1 MQQRTLT
8 VLDTTGIQ
16 DYIFGSN
23 RLSENIGASHLVEL
37 ATHAWVQA
45 ALPAPHNLD
54 RQGDILADF
63 ALENHAD
70 NRAEVVYRGGGN
82 VVILFRTIEDARQMV
97 AHLSQRLLLDAPGM
111 EIAVAHQPFDW
122 ATEPLGGADG
132 VYNRMM
138 RHLAQSKQQQRISAP
153 LLGQGVSLACRATG
167 LPAVGYDRQEPTTP
181 RPVAAP
187 VLAKIAEQTR
197 QQARDRLKQFLPPE
211 AQEPRYTLSDDLDH
225 LGRSREQSSYIA
237 VVHAD
242 GNSMGQR
249 FEDLIEKFS
258 DTAQNRDCLNALRD
272 LSLRVEAAGRAA
284 LTTTVQRMVAAFATS
299 EQTQVNDEL
308 RLFLAGLSQ
317 IDAMPVL
324 PFRPI
329 VFGGDDVTFV
339 CDGRLG
345 LPLAALYLEEFERA
359 ARQHMPEMDV
369 PVHAC
374 AGIAIVKAHYPF
386 ARAYTLSEA
395 LCKNAKRAVK
405 DHCMTDTSALDWHFA
420 TAGITG
426 SIGAIRQREYLIQE
440 GATRKRLDMRPISL
454 RPPGMER
461 SWRNWETFLGV
472 VDHFKRNAANR
483 RNKIMALREVLRE
496 GGVATQRFLQTYA
509 LSTLLPDLGA
519 PALQTTGWDDRCG
532 YFDAIEAL
540 DFCLPLSHGK
550 ED

>member
-1 MQQRTLT
+1 
-8 VLDTTGIQ
+8 
-16 DYIFGSN
+16 
-23 RLSENIGASHLVEL
+23 
-37 ATHAWVQA
+37 
-45 ALPAPHNLD
+45 
-54 RQGDILADF
+54 
-63 ALENHAD
+63 
-70 NRAEVVYRGGGN
+70 
-82 VVILFRTIEDARQMV
+82 
-97 AHLSQRLLLDAPGM
+97 
-111 EIAVAHQPFDW
+111 
-122 ATEPLGGADG
+122 
-132 VYNRMM
+132 
-138 RHLAQSKQQQRISAP
+138 
-153 LLGQGVSLACRATG
+153 
-167 LPAVGYDRQEPTTP
+167 
-181 RPVAAP
+181 
-187 VLAKIAEQTR
+187 
-197 QQARDRLKQFLPPE
+197 
-211 AQEPRYTLSDDLDH
+211 
-225 LGRSREQSSYIA
+225 
-237 VVHAD
+237 
-242 GNSMGQR
+242 
-249 FEDLIEKFS
+249 
-258 DTAQNRDCLNALRD
+258 
-272 LSLRVEAAGRAA
+272 
-284 LTTTVQRMVAAFATS
+284 
-299 EQTQVNDEL
+299 
-308 RLFLAGLSQ
+308 
-317 IDAMPVL
+317 MPVL

-345 LPLAALYLEEFERA
+345 LPLAAVYLEEFERA